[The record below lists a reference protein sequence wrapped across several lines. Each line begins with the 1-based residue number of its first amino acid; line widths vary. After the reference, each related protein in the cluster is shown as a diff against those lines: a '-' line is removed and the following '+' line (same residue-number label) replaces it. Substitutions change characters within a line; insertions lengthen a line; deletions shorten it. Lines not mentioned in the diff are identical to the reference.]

1 MFLKKKIPFSLIEIS
16 FYFFPIS
23 LILGSLIVN
32 LNILIFLILSYSTF
46 IIDKIRINLN
56 LSSILL
62 FLFFLTVILSS
73 ILNIETINVSNF
85 IKSILLLKF
94 FFVYLALE
102 ILIKNNKINLDYFFI
117 VCLFLIC
124 FVSLDLIL
132 QFFYGKNIL
141 GYEPWEGRITGL
153 FEHEAIAGAFL
164 QKLFLFSIIG
174 SLLIFNDRGKKSY
187 FFSFFVL
194 LIIFIA
200 SFVASN
206 RISFLILF
214 SISIILIIFFS
225 ILRSKLIFALIFSIP
240 IFIYLYQSD
249 EQTYIKY
256 SGFVNKVV
264 QLTNISKV
272 SEEKKENLSIDVS
285 SESRTLPNHGKI
297 FLTAFKSFNNN
308 KILGNGLKSFR
319 YECKNY
325 LKQKNTICST
335 HPHNYH
341 LEVLHDTGL
350 VGFVIITFFVFYL
363 LINKSKLI
371 FSSNISYSEKIFLS
385 LIVINFLIEIFPI
398 KSTGSLFTTWN
409 GTLLWISIALLNYKN
424 YSDAR

>member
-56 LSSILL
+56 LSSMLL

-94 FFVYLALE
+94 FFIYLALE

-117 VCLFLIC
+117 LCVFLIC

-174 SLLIFNDRGKKSY
+174 SLLIFNNKSKKSY

-225 ILRSKLIFALIFSIP
+225 ILRSKLIFALVFSIP

-272 SEEKKENLSIDVS
+272 SEEKKVNLSIDVS
-285 SESRTLPNHGKI
+285 SESRLLPNHGKI

-325 LKQKNTICST
+325 LKEKNTICST

-350 VGFVIITFFVFYL
+350 VGFVIIAFFVFYL

-424 YSDAR
+424 YSDAK

>member
-1 MFLKKKIPFSLIEIS
+1 M
-16 FYFFPIS
+16 
-23 LILGSLIVN
+23 
-32 LNILIFLILSYSTF
+32 
-46 IIDKIRINLN
+46 
-56 LSSILL
+56 
-62 FLFFLTVILSS
+62 
-73 ILNIETINVSNF
+73 
-85 IKSILLLKF
+85 LLKF

-174 SLLIFNDRGKKSY
+174 SLLIFNNRSKKSY

-214 SISIILIIFFS
+214 SVSIILIIFFS
-225 ILRSKLIFALIFSIP
+225 ILRSKLIFALVFSIP

-350 VGFVIITFFVFYL
+350 VGFVIILFLFF
-363 LINKSKLI
+363 I
-371 FSSNISYSEKIFLS
+371 F
-385 LIVINFLIEIFPI
+385 
-398 KSTGSLFTTWN
+398 
-409 GTLLWISIALLNYKN
+409 
-424 YSDAR
+424 

>member
-56 LSSILL
+56 LSSMLL

-94 FFVYLALE
+94 FFIYLALE

-117 VCLFLIC
+117 LCLFLIC

-174 SLLIFNDRGKKSY
+174 SLLIFNNKSKKSY

-225 ILRSKLIFALIFSIP
+225 ILRSKLIFALVFSIP

-272 SEEKKENLSIDVS
+272 SEEKKVNLSIDVS
-285 SESRTLPNHGKI
+285 SESRLLPNHGKI

-325 LKQKNTICST
+325 LKEKNTICST

-350 VGFVIITFFVFYL
+350 VGFVIIAFFVFYL

-424 YSDAR
+424 YSDAK

>member
-85 IKSILLLKF
+85 VKSILLLKF

-174 SLLIFNDRGKKSY
+174 SLLIFNNKSKKSY
-187 FFSFFVL
+187 FFSLFFL

-214 SISIILIIFFS
+214 SISVILIIFFS
-225 ILRSKLIFALIFSIP
+225 ILRSKLIFALVFSIP

-285 SESRTLPNHGKI
+285 SEIRTLPNHGKI

-350 VGFVIITFFVFYL
+350 VGFIIITFFVFYL

-371 FSSNISYSEKIFLS
+371 FSSNIFYSEKLFLS
-385 LIVINFLIEIFPI
+385 LIIINFLIEIFPI

>member
-1 MFLKKKIPFSLIEIS
+1 MFLKKKIPFSLTEIS

-23 LILGSLIVN
+23 LILGSLVVN
-32 LNILIFLILSYSTF
+32 LNILIFIILSYSTF
-46 IIDKIRINLN
+46 IIDKVRINLN
-56 LSSILL
+56 LSSMLLLL
-62 FLFFLTVILSS
+62 FFFTVILSS

-85 IKSILLLKF
+85 VKSILLLKF

-102 ILIKNNKINLDYFFI
+102 TLIKNNKINLDYFFI
-117 VCLFLIC
+117 LCLVLTC

-174 SLLIFNDRGKKSY
+174 ILLLFNNKSKKSY

-225 ILRSKLIFALIFSIP
+225 ILRSKLIFALVFSIP

-256 SGFVNKVV
+256 SGFVNKVI
-264 QLTNISKV
+264 QLTNINKV
-272 SEEKKENLSIDVS
+272 SEGKKENLSINVS

-297 FLTAFKSFNNN
+297 FLTAFKSFNDS
-308 KILGNGLKSFR
+308 KILGKGLKSFR

-325 LKQKNTICST
+325 LKEKNTICST

-350 VGFVIITFFVFYL
+350 VGFIIISFFVFYL

>member
-1 MFLKKKIPFSLIEIS
+1 M
-16 FYFFPIS
+16 
-23 LILGSLIVN
+23 
-32 LNILIFLILSYSTF
+32 
-46 IIDKIRINLN
+46 
-56 LSSILL
+56 
-62 FLFFLTVILSS
+62 
-73 ILNIETINVSNF
+73 
-85 IKSILLLKF
+85 
-94 FFVYLALE
+94 
-102 ILIKNNKINLDYFFI
+102 
-117 VCLFLIC
+117 
-124 FVSLDLIL
+124 

-174 SLLIFNDRGKKSY
+174 ILLLFNNKSKKSY

-225 ILRSKLIFALIFSIP
+225 ILRSKLIFALVFSIP

-249 EQTYIKY
+249 EQT
-256 SGFVNKVV
+256 
-264 QLTNISKV
+264 
-272 SEEKKENLSIDVS
+272 
-285 SESRTLPNHGKI
+285 
-297 FLTAFKSFNNN
+297 FLTSFKSFNDS
-308 KILGNGLKSFR
+308 KILGKGLKSFR

-325 LKQKNTICST
+325 LKEKNTICST

-350 VGFVIITFFVFYL
+350 VGFIIISFFVFYL

-385 LIVINFLIEIFPI
+385 LIIINFLIEIFPI

>member
-1 MFLKKKIPFSLIEIS
+1 
-16 FYFFPIS
+16 
-23 LILGSLIVN
+23 
-32 LNILIFLILSYSTF
+32 
-46 IIDKIRINLN
+46 
-56 LSSILL
+56 
-62 FLFFLTVILSS
+62 
-73 ILNIETINVSNF
+73 
-85 IKSILLLKF
+85 
-94 FFVYLALE
+94 
-102 ILIKNNKINLDYFFI
+102 
-117 VCLFLIC
+117 
-124 FVSLDLIL
+124 L

-174 SLLIFNDRGKKSY
+174 SLLIFNNKSKKSY

-225 ILRSKLIFALIFSIP
+225 ILRSKLIFALVFSIP

-285 SESRTLPNHGKI
+285 SEIRTLPNHGKI

-350 VGFVIITFFVFYL
+350 VGFIIITFFVFYI

-371 FSSNISYSEKIFLS
+371 FSSNISYSEKLFLS
-385 LIVINFLIEIFPI
+385 LIIINFLIEIFPI

>member
-56 LSSILL
+56 LSSTLL

-174 SLLIFNDRGKKSY
+174 SLLIFNNRGKKSY

-214 SISIILIIFFS
+214 SVSIILIIFFS

>member
-174 SLLIFNDRGKKSY
+174 SLLIFNNRGKKSY

-225 ILRSKLIFALIFSIP
+225 ILRSRLIFALVFSIP

-272 SEEKKENLSIDVS
+272 TEEKKENLSIDVS

-350 VGFVIITFFVFYL
+350 VGFVIIAFFVFYL

>member
-32 LNILIFLILSYSTF
+32 LNILIFIILSYSTF
-46 IIDKIRINLN
+46 IIDKVRINLN
-56 LSSILL
+56 LSSMLLLL
-62 FLFFLTVILSS
+62 FFFTVILSS

-85 IKSILLLKF
+85 VKSILLLKF

-174 SLLIFNDRGKKSY
+174 SLLIFNNRGKKSY

-225 ILRSKLIFALIFSIP
+225 ILEGKLIFALVFSIP

-385 LIVINFLIEIFPI
+385 LIIINFLIEIFPI